1 MSSAIKDRIKADT
14 ITAMKAQEKERLGT
28 IRFLSAAIKKVEVD
42 TRKDLDDA
50 AVIGIVSN
58 LVKQRRDSI
67 EQFKSGGRADLV
79 AKEEAELAILQGYLP
94 AQLSSEELE
103 KIVVEAIQK
112 SGAKSPREMG
122 LVMKVLMPMVAGKAE
137 GSAVSEMVKKK
148 LV

>member
-1 MSSAIKDRIKADT
+1 MSTIKDRIKADT
-14 ITAMKAQEKERLGT
+14 IIAMKAQEKERLAT
-28 IRFLSAAIKKVEVD
+28 IRFISAAIKKVEID

-50 AVIGIVSN
+50 AVIGILSSS
-58 LVKQRRDSI
+58 VKQRRDSI
-67 EQFKSGGRADLV
+67 EQFKNGGRADLV
-79 AKEEAELAILQGYLP
+79 AKEEAELAILQAYLP

-112 SGAKSPREMG
+112 SGAKSAREMG